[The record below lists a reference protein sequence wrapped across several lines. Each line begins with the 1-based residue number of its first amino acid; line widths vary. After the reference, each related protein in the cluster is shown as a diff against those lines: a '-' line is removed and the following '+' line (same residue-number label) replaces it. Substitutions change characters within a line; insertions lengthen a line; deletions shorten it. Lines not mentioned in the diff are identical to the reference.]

1 MTVTSLQAGA
11 ARARAPAHGA
21 ELAGVPPRPAHVV
34 AGGMARHAGVL
45 PVGRAARALRGVAV
59 AAGAGRAQPVLAGGL
74 ADEAGGARVVAVGAP
89 LQERHP
95 PHPPQL
101 LRGGGVVR
109 LALPRLHAAVEGLQ
123 RQLALQVPDDLS
135 LSLPRA
141 SSVHFSKNVV
151 EGAGMDTHLAHSWAG
166 AGRVAHGGGG
176 AGDEPLHLVGVV
188 VGLQPWVDELHGE
201 LPVQSFRQQRPC
213 PRDQS
218 LVVFVG
224 LVGQDRS
231 LAGDDLQKHDAEG
244 EDVGP
249 VGYFPGVGVLRRHV
263 PESPH
268 HPRRNMAIVSVLDL
282 GQPKVGDLG
291 LKVVIEKDVGRLD
304 VAMDDLR
311 MTVLVQV
318 CQALGRPERD
328 PPPALPVQQ
337 RRSVAGVVQVGLERV
352 VGDVLVDEQPLVA
365 MDAVPQQRDEVAV
378 VHAADALHLGA
389 ELALALPAAGPEPLD
404 GHLPRRRARA
414 QRAAV
419 HVPEPALPQQ
429 LGVREPVRRRRQVRV
444 RHRAARDRRVRGRL
458 VGGRG
463 AAAALPR
470 ADRCVWRWWWRVH
483 WRYG

>member
-1 MTVTSLQAGA
+1 AFVS
-11 ARARAPAHGA
+11 R
-21 ELAGVPPRPAHVV
+21 
-34 AGGMARHAGVL
+34 
-45 PVGRAARALRGVAV
+45 
-59 AAGAGRAQPVLAGGL
+59 GRAQETRVSSSSSGSSDRTGLLPVMISRSTTPKEKTSDRSVIFPVLVYSGAMYLPNQSYHCVLFRSGTGKRNGKEIGTLGL
-74 ADEAGGARVVAVGAP
+74 
-89 LQERHP
+89 
-95 PHPPQL
+95 
-101 LRGGGVVR
+101 
-109 LALPRLHAAVEGLQ
+109 
-123 RQLALQVPDDLS
+123 
-135 LSLPRA
+135 
-141 SSVHFSKNVV
+141 
-151 EGAGMDTHLAHSWAG
+151 
-166 AGRVAHGGGG
+166 
-176 AGDEPLHLVGVV
+176 
-188 VGLQPWVDELHGE
+188 
-201 LPVQSFRQQRPC
+201 
-213 PRDQS
+213 
-218 LVVFVG
+218 
-224 LVGQDRS
+224 
-231 LAGDDLQKHDAEG
+231 
-244 EDVGP
+244 
-249 VGYFPGVGVLRRHV
+249 